1 MDTSVDDMDF
11 LFGSICKFCNFIV
24 YWWTK
29 CTFFYYIYIFCCKLM
44 LIYCYNSTQIFFLL
58 CLYLRYTCCL
68 LYTNR
73 PLTRDFHSSFTVD
86 DRYRVYFITYY
97 FQCFSYYS
105 VLFCFI
111 ENKQNQ
117 FININLS
124 PFTYLIVIKV
134 ILLHQP
140 SLCSLNLL

>member
-1 MDTSVDDMDF
+1 
-11 LFGSICKFCNFIV
+11 
-24 YWWTK
+24 
-29 CTFFYYIYIFCCKLM
+29 M

-73 PLTRDFHSSFTVD
+73 PFTRDFHSSSTVD

-105 VLFCFI
+105 VLLKI
-111 ENKQNQ
+111 NK
-117 FININLS
+117 INLS
-124 PFTYLIVIKV
+124 TSIYLLLL
-134 ILLHQP
+134 IL
-140 SLCSLNLL
+140 